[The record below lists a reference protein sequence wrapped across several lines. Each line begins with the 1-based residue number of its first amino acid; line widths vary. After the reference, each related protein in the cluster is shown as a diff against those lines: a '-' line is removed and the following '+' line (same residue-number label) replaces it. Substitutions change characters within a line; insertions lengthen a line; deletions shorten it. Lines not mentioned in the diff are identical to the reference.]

1 MLNELF
7 GDLSHKINN
16 PLVDNAFKEMEHAIQ
31 LLQMEMNRYE
41 DPTHDLRKLEI
52 WTRGLVTSLMELDES
67 YAAAEFF
74 RKSIS
79 IAGFM
84 DDMSPTEQVDYA
96 RYVYFYKNGFI
107 RVFAILDKVGTFLN
121 EVYDLQ
127 TTKVKSQYSY
137 FTVLRQF
144 SFKHT
149 HESLGQLLVSIRD
162 EYREPIH
169 DLRKRR
175 NAEIHYMNVE
185 MEDDLWQ
192 RHQGLHDKIILED
205 VDTHL
210 LDLKL
215 GLDMVSR
222 TISTVYHYTSEQWIR
237 KVIQT

>member
-1 MLNELF
+1 MLSELF
-7 GDLSHKINN
+7 GDVSHRNSN
-16 PLVDNAFKEMEHAIQ
+16 PLVEDAFKEIGQATQ
-31 LLQMEMNRYE
+31 LLQKEMNRYE

-52 WTRGLVTSLMELDES
+52 WTRGLAASLTELDES
-67 YAAAEFF
+67 YIAAEFF
-74 RKSIS
+74 RKSII

-84 DDMSPTEQVDYA
+84 DDMSAKEQLDYA

-107 RVFAILDKVGTFLN
+107 RVFAILDKLGTFLN

-127 TTKVKSQYSY
+127 TSKVKSQYSY

-144 SFKHT
+144 SYKHT
-149 HESLGQLLVSIRD
+149 HELLGNLLVSIRD
-162 EYREPIH
+162 EFRQPIN

-205 VDTHL
+205 VDKHL
-210 LDLKL
+210 LELKQ
-215 GLDMVSR
+215 GIDMVSR
-222 TISTVYHYTSEQWIR
+222 TLSTVYRYTSERWI
-237 KVIQT
+237 KKEIQT